1 MSSTRAFRHVVRLP
15 LAFFTR
21 KSTGALVKQIDQL
34 DQVSPIVRA
43 AVHELLPELL
53 RVVGALAIMFTQ
65 SWRLSLVTLLLLPP
79 YVWIV
84 RRSVTQLETGLD
96 GYYGLWERVSA
107 RIQGV
112 LGAIKTVKLAGAEER
127 EAGQLRAQCGEAY
140 GRYLQRNR
148 LANRYLFWQTTVN
161 YAGQALVLGFGGLLV
176 LRRQLTPGDVVMFVA
191 YLEKL
196 FGPVETLSASAVT
209 LQEHLASL
217 RRALRL
223 MATGTPE
230 PRGEPVPPGR
240 GEVRF
245 ENVQFAYEA
254 SRPVLRDVT
263 FTAPAGHVT
272 AVVGPSGAGKT
283 TAMDLLLR
291 LFEPQAGR
299 ILLDGHDIAVLDP
312 AALRAAIGVVAADGT
327 LFRGTLADNI
337 RYKLASAGGDAVR
350 DAALA
355 AGLAPLLERLPEGLE
370 TEIGEGGVGLSVGE
384 RQRLQLARVLVSS
397 PRVLILDE
405 ATANLDYATEQQL
418 RALLFERPA
427 CPTTIVIAHRYS
439 MVSPPTTWS

>member
-1 MSSTRAFRHVVRLP
+1 MDQALETLLWGVALLLLIRVAGHGLQLAAEQRTAALGSRIESDVINQAFRHVVRLP
-15 LAFFTR
+15 LAFFAR
-21 KSTGALVKQIDQL
+21 RSTGALAKQIDQL

-43 AVHELLPELL
+43 TVHELLPELL

-65 SWRLSLVTLLLLPP
+65 SWRLSLIALFLLPP

-127 EAGQLRAQCGEAY
+127 EASQLRAQCGEAY
-140 GRYLQRNR
+140 DRYLERNR
-148 LANRYLFWQTTVN
+148 LANRYLFWQTAVN
-161 YAGQALVLGFGGLLV
+161 YTGQALVLGVGGLLV

-196 FGPVETLSASAVT
+196 FGPVETLSSSAVT

-223 MATGTPE
+223 IGTGGAE
-230 PRGEPVPPGR
+230 VRGDTLPDGP

-245 ENVQFAYEA
+245 EDVRFAYDNGR
-254 SRPVLRDVT
+254 SVLEGLS
-263 FTAPAGHVT
+263 FTAPAGRVT
-272 AVVGPSGAGKT
+272 AIVGPSGAGKT

-291 LFEPQAGR
+291 LFSPTSGR
-299 ILLDGHDIAVLDP
+299 IVLDGSGHRDA
-312 AALRAAIGVVAADGT
+312 R
-327 LFRGTLADNI
+327 
-337 RYKLASAGGDAVR
+337 SAGAARGHRRRGRGRCAVPR
-350 DAALA
+350 HARGQPAL
-355 AGLAPLLERLPEGLE
+355 
-370 TEIGEGGVGLSVGE
+370 
-384 RQRLQLARVLVSS
+384 QARRRE
-397 PRVLILDE
+397 PRR
-405 ATANLDYATEQQL
+405 
-418 RALLFERPA
+418 RA
-427 CPTTIVIAHRYS
+427 
-439 MVSPPTTWS
+439 